1 MGGTVAC
8 DRIREYSYWDY
19 PRSGSM
25 KNFSVWPIPQS
36 VIDTNKDVKI
46 EQNDGW
52 K

>member
-1 MGGTVAC
+1 
-8 DRIREYSYWDY
+8 
-19 PRSGSM
+19 M
-25 KNFSVWPIPQS
+25 KNFSVWPIPQT